1 MSDLTP
7 DAMPGRL
14 IDAAAG
20 LIAAGGAGSLS
31 ARRVAAAAGT
41 STMAVYT
48 HFGSMGALVRAV
60 VAGGFDALETAFVA
74 VAESDDP
81 VADVAR
87 QSAAYVRY
95 ARENRDLYA
104 VMFGIAA
111 LGEFRPTTPE
121 ELAVGRRQTLD
132 RVAGNLGRAA
142 AAGRISEARGA
153 APAFRWWTVV
163 HGYALLESSGHI
175 DAERGPTSVLVPL
188 LRDFFVGEGDARDR
202 ALDSVT
208 LGLAALTRR
217 ANRSPS

>member
-1 MSDLTP
+1 
-7 DAMPGRL
+7 MPGRL
-14 IDAAAG
+14 IAAAAG
-20 LIAAGGAGSLS
+20 LIAASGAGSLS

-60 VAGGFDALETAFVA
+60 VAGGFDALEAAFVSD
-74 VAESDDP
+74 VETDDP

-87 QSAAYVRY
+87 QSAAYVHF

-111 LGEFRPTTPE
+111 LGEFRPTSPE
-121 ELAVGRRQTLD
+121 ELGVGRRQTLD
-132 RVAGNLGRAA
+132 RVTSNLGRAA
-142 AAGRISEARGA
+142 AAGRIGAARGD
-153 APAFRWWTVV
+153 APTFRWWTVV

-175 DAERGPTSVLVPL
+175 APDRGPKSVLAPL
-188 LRDFFVGEGDARDR
+188 LCDFFVGEGDGRAR

-208 LGLAALTRR
+208 GGLASLT
-217 ANRSPS
+217 